1 MAYQRKSSKHIADAQ
16 ERAANLKAIDPALD
30 LGNDLTLAAFN
41 AEIAATQNLLDT
53 YNAKL
58 AKADAAGNDFKA
70 GEKQLR
76 AQSAR
81 MLAGV
86 GVKYGKDSNEY
97 EMAGGTRASEIDYHP
112 SVPPETPP
120 AGGGN

>member
-1 MAYQRKSSKHIADAQ
+1 MAYQRKSSKHITDAQ

-70 GEKQLR
+70 AEKRLR

-97 EMAGGTRASEIDYHP
+97 EMAGGTRSSEIDYHP
-112 SVPPETPP
+112 SVPPEEPE
-120 AGGGN
+120 GGGN

>member
-1 MAYQRKSSKHIADAQ
+1 MAYQRKSSKHIVDAQ
-16 ERAANLKAIDPALD
+16 ERAANLRGIDPALD
-30 LGNDLTLAAFN
+30 LGNDLTLATFN

-58 AKADAAGNDFKA
+58 AKADAAGNEFKA
-70 GEKQLR
+70 AEKRLR

-112 SVPPETPP
+112 TAPTETPP

>member
-1 MAYQRKSSKHIADAQ
+1 MAFQRKSSKHIADAQ
-16 ERAANLKAIDPALD
+16 ERAANLRGIDPALD

-41 AEIAATQNLLDT
+41 AEIAAAQNLLDA

-58 AKADAAGNDFKA
+58 AKADAAGNEFRA
-70 GEKQLR
+70 AEKQLR

-81 MLAGV
+81 MLAAV

-97 EMAGGTRASEIDYHP
+97 EMAGGTRASEINYHP
-112 SVPPETPP
+112 NVPPE
-120 AGGGN
+120 AGGGV

>member
-16 ERAANLKAIDPALD
+16 ERAANLRGIDPALD
-30 LGNDLTLAAFN
+30 FGNDLTLAAFN
-41 AEIAATQNLLDT
+41 AEIAATQNLLDA

-70 GEKQLR
+70 AEKRLR

-86 GVKYGKDSNEY
+86 GVKHGKDSSEY
-97 EMAGGTRASEIDYHP
+97 EMAGGTRASEINYHP
-112 SVPPETPP
+112 NTGTETPP
-120 AGGGN
+120 AGGEN